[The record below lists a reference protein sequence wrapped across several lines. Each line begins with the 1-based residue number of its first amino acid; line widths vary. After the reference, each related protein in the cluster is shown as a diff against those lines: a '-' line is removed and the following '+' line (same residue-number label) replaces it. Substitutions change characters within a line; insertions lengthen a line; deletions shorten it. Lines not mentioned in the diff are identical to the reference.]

1 MTQDD
6 TLLEVSSLAAGYGDD
21 AVLRDLS
28 FTVDRGRILGIVG
41 ESGCGKTTLLR
52 ALAGLLAPQGRVTAG
67 SIRLEGRE
75 ITRLAERELRRLRG
89 STLGWIA
96 QDPGE
101 SFCPVRTLG
110 SQMLEAAQA
119 HEKTDP
125 AAFRRRALELF
136 AEFGFDEPERVWA
149 SRPYELSGGMNQRV
163 GVTTALLLKPR
174 LILADE
180 PTSALDADAGKRVLA
195 SLRGYC
201 RATGA
206 GLVLVSHDLGAIARA
221 ADTLLVMKDGTV
233 LDAGEARTLLE
244 HPEHPYTRELV
255 EATPR
260 LVRSAA

>member
-1 MTQDD
+1 
-6 TLLEVSSLAAGYGDD
+6 
-21 AVLRDLS
+21 
-28 FTVDRGRILGIVG
+28 
-41 ESGCGKTTLLR
+41 
-52 ALAGLLAPQGRVTAG
+52 
-67 SIRLEGRE
+67 
-75 ITRLAERELRRLRG
+75 
-89 STLGWIA
+89 
-96 QDPGE
+96 
-101 SFCPVRTLG
+101 
-110 SQMLEAAQA
+110 MLEAAQA
-119 HEKTDP
+119 HEKTDS

-180 PTSALDADAGKRVLA
+180 PTSALDADGGKRVLA